1 MALPTTARG
10 QITSV
15 LALDPQQPRPTRTT
29 SRTRTTR
36 TRATRTTARHRA
48 SHPEETRA
56 GRELRDDLQ
65 VFQDRY
71 EIAVRTG
78 DIAALTQVC
87 TGKHGR
93 WGRTCVQ
100 SAGHETRTPH
110 WGITPDGEPVAW
122 IGSAPDDD

>member
-1 MALPTTARG
+1 MNIEERIAAILSDPEVQ
-10 QITSV
+10 QIGT
-15 LALDPQQPRPTRTT
+15 LIQDEE
-29 SRTRTTR
+29 SR
-36 TRATRTTARHRA
+36 
-48 SHPEETRA
+48 S
-56 GRELRDDLQ
+56 GRELRDKLQ
-65 VFQDRY
+65 AFQDRY

-93 WGRTCVQ
+93 WGRICTQ
-100 SAGHETRTPH
+100 RAGHETHAPH